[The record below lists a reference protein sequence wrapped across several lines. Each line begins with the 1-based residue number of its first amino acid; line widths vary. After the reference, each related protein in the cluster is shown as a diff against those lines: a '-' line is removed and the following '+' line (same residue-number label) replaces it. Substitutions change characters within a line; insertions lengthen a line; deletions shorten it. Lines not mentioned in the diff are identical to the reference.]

1 MQNRRWW
8 DVAALA
14 AASVIVLLTLI
25 DPPYGPPERGAWAA
39 SAVFLVVYVAYA
51 RRHVGREEFAP
62 HLVISIAFAVI
73 LAVGAS
79 FEPSFAILQA
89 FIYPFVWSTA
99 PTLRSALVANG
110 LVAAAIVVGYVARSG
125 LEGLLAG
132 LGVAALS
139 VGFSVALGLWITRIA
154 EDGDE
159 RGRLL
164 EELQAAQ
171 GQLAAMHRDAGVT
184 DERARLAR
192 EIHDTIAQ
200 SLTGLVM
207 LGQRARREL
216 AAGEPREE
224 TLELIESAAR
234 DALVETRSLVAATA
248 PVELDRGGVADALE
262 RLAER
267 FRRETGV
274 AVSVSV
280 SVSIAAS
287 VSASG
292 AAGSEE
298 ASPPALPRETEVVL
312 LRAAQE
318 GLANVRKHAGAGAAS
333 LFLVIDD
340 AEAHLT
346 VLDDGRGY
354 DPSTAEP
361 GFGIAGLRDRVALVG
376 GEVAVDGTAGRTGL
390 RVTLPRVA
398 VTA

>member
-1 MQNRRWW
+1 MITSRAWTAAYLLGILLMAVLVIVNGPGDSR
-8 DVAALA
+8 VGVGLSLLAAFALA
-14 AASVIVLLTLI
+14 WIAVGRRAAEGNAAAVAFTALLAVLL
-25 DPPYGPPERGAWAA
+25 G
-39 SAVFLVVYVAYA
+39 
-51 RRHVGREEFAP
+51 
-62 HLVISIAFAVI
+62 
-73 LAVGAS
+73 
-79 FEPSFAILQA
+79 
-89 FIYPFVWSTA
+89 
-99 PTLRSALVANG
+99 ALVAYEPTLATAQFLVFPTVWVIARSYRAGIVGNAA
-110 LVAAAIVVGYVARSG
+110 VAAAVA
-125 LEGLLAG
+125 
-132 LGVAALS
+132 
-139 VGFSVALGLWITRIA
+139 VGFLVSTGTSPEELAQTAATQGLSLTFSIVIGTWIHRIA
-154 EDGDE
+154 VFSEE
-159 RGRLL
+159 RGRLID
-164 EELQAAQ
+164 ELTAAQ
-171 GQLAAMHRDAGVT
+171 GELALLHRDAGIT
-184 DERARLAR
+184 EERSRLAR

-248 PVELDRGGVADALE
+248 PVELDRGGLADALE

-267 FRRETGV
+267 FRRETGI

-280 SVSIAAS
+280 SVVAVAS
-287 VSASG
+287 AG
-292 AAGSEE
+292 APGSTL
-298 ASPPALPRETEVVL
+298 ARDTEVVL

-318 GLANVRKHAGAGAAS
+318 GLANVRKHAGASAAS
-333 LFLVIDD
+333 LSLVIDD

-354 DPSTAEP
+354 DPGSAEP

-376 GEVAVDGTAGRTGL
+376 GEVSVDGTAGSTRL